1 MQVSENKK
9 DYVLQDKII
18 ELDERLKALE
28 APYEPSLITKVINLE
43 EKLQLIQHEK
53 IPMLEGRTQGIIE
66 GVLRRLESIDAQL
79 KRKK

>member
-1 MQVSENKK
+1 MSENKK

-18 ELDERLKALE
+18 EIEERLKALE

-53 IPMLEGRTQGIIE
+53 IPMLE
-66 GVLRRLESIDAQL
+66 
-79 KRKK
+79 